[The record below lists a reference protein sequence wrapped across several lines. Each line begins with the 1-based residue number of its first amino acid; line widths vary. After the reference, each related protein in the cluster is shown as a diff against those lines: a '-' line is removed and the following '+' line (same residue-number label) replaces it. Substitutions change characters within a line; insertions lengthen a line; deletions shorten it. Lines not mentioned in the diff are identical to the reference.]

1 MSRTSS
7 GGSGRPNVWG
17 EDGAPPA
24 FLIEVRAGGPAGGC
38 HTNPGQL
45 CRWPEAHGRGSEPR
59 TAVALGRRGW
69 RSLFLTDGRG
79 MWKEEITG
87 DGQGPGRWDRH
98 QLSGDGA
105 PGEHAGDSELLQ
117 SSLCGS
123 VDQLAFS
130 GTKRNAS
137 SNRWRLRLDKEPLA
151 VTSPRLHRCCP
162 ARRSRAASHAAQLA
176 RVWHARPFPHG
187 AFLLDVFLSFPG
199 FLCLFPLPY
208 SGVLS
213 FYPHDAFRCFII
225 MPASPQA
232 CPPLQTRALLRQSA
246 GPHYV
251 LPAAFIVHSCKHT
264 ATNLMA

>member
-1 MSRTSS
+1 M
-7 GGSGRPNVWG
+7 WG

-45 CRWPEAHGRGSEPR
+45 CRWPEAHGRGSEPQ

-69 RSLFLTDGRG
+69 RSLFLTDRRG

-117 SSLCGS
+117 SSICGS
-123 VDQLAFS
+123 ADQLAFS
-130 GTKRNAS
+130 GTKRNAF

-151 VTSPRLHRCCP
+151 VTSPRLHCCCP
-162 ARRSRAASHAAQLA
+162 ARRSRAAAHAAQLA
-176 RVWHARPFPHG
+176 ASGTRGPFLTVR
-187 AFLLDVFLSFPG
+187 FFWMFFSRSLDFPAYS
-199 FLCLFPLPY
+199 LFHTVVSCHFTP
-208 SGVLS
+208 
-213 FYPHDAFRCFII
+213 
-225 MPASPQA
+225 M
-232 CPPLQTRALLRQSA
+232 TRFAALLSCQHRPRPALRSR
-246 GPHYV
+246 PV
-251 LPAAFIVHSCKHT
+251 LC
-264 ATNLMA
+264 